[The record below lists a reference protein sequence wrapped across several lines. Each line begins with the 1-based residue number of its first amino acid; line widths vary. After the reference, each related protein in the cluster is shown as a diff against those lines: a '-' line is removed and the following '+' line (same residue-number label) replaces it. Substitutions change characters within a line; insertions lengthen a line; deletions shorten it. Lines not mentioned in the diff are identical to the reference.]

1 MIVVKQKSDILGTL
15 SSTLCLLHCVATPFL
30 FLAQAG
36 SAAFTESPP
45 TWWKFMDYFFLAL
58 SFIAIQWT
66 AKTTTIKWLVSMLW
80 LSWLALATI
89 LLNEKLELIALPEA
103 AIFLPAIA
111 LAMLHLYNR
120 KYCKCNADKCC
131 VHER

>member
-15 SSTLCLLHCVATPFL
+15 ASTLCLLHCVATPFL

-36 SAAFTESPP
+36 SAAFTHSPP

-66 AKTTTIKWLVSMLW
+66 AKTTTIKWLVTMLW
-80 LSWLALATI
+80 LSLLALAAI
-89 LLNEKLELIALPEA
+89 LLNEKLKLIALPEA
-103 AIFLPAIA
+103 VIYIPAIA

-131 VHER
+131 VNER